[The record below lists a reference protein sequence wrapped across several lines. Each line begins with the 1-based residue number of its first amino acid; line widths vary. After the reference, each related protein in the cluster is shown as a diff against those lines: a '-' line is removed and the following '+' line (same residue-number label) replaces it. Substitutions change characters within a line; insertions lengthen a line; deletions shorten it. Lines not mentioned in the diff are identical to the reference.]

1 MIINPYMFSLKKF
14 TNFNTFIKVFTT
26 EKYLIGITSSSVIE
40 IFYLSLEHFYTIN
53 IMDLIIN
60 TIIENDLYVLTPSSL
75 HVLKKNNNFKKNDI
89 ILNFDIIFD
98 KIFSFKNKFLIA
110 NNKILCFYN
119 KKFEFEHK
127 INLKLEDILLINNLI
142 YVLSDGKIYCFQYF
156 FKLLIKKEIDFLV
169 KHLHLSNNLSL
180 KNRIVYY
187 NNNFFI
193 IYGLNSYYI
202 YDNVLFLTNISNK
215 KFKYE
220 ADLIEIEDEIDFI
233 SQCGK
238 YVIYKD
244 QIKFIEDFD
253 KLERIDG
260 KNIEIVKN
268 VDLENIKNF
277 KFRRGVYYSKPTL
290 RYNNYFTLKK
300 DILCTEN
307 YFIYCKGILNYYNY
321 NNILVLIKKCIFIIY
336 NIDTKV
342 KYINQYQYNE
352 IFLFSNKFVY
362 FCFNSLY
369 YILDLYT
376 EKKYKYIK
384 KDIEVIEQ
392 IKNHIIVCNNNII
405 RLYKI
410 NESKYTKIYSNENNK
425 NNHYFDNNTFF
436 SYYEKKDK
444 IILGLENIIKML
456 TYEYKVIDTFQIDG
470 IPLQIFPYND
480 YIFLNI
486 QNKGIHI
493 YKNKTLIIRD
503 PIDRYI
509 KYFYVFNDKIFINDQ
524 LKYLT
529 ILSLEFNVLG
539 IIYINEYVVKF
550 YIKNNNVY
558 FMTEIGNVYKIKEVN
573 KTENFTYFKNHIKFN
588 FIVEI

>member
-1 MIINPYMFSLKKF
+1 MFSLKKF

-268 VDLENIKNF
+268 VDLENVKNF

-290 RYNNYFTLKK
+290 RSNNYFTLKK

-384 KDIEVIEQ
+384 KDIEIIEQ

>member
-321 NNILVLIKKCIFIIY
+321 NNILVLIKKCTFIIY

-384 KDIEVIEQ
+384 KDIEIIEQ

>member
-268 VDLENIKNF
+268 VDLENVKNF

-290 RYNNYFTLKK
+290 RSNNYFTLKK

-321 NNILVLIKKCIFIIY
+321 NNILVLIKKCTFIIY

-384 KDIEVIEQ
+384 KDIEIIEQ

>member
-119 KKFEFEHK
+119 NKFKFEHK
-127 INLKLEDILLINNLI
+127 INYKSEDILLINNLI

-268 VDLENIKNF
+268 VDLENVKNF

-321 NNILVLIKKCIFIIY
+321 NNILVLIKKCTFIIY

-384 KDIEVIEQ
+384 KDIEIIEQ